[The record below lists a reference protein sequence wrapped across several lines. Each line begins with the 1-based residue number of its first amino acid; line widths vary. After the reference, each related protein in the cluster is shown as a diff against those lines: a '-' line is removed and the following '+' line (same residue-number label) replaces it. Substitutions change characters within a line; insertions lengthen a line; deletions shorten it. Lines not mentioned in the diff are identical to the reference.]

1 MIGRAVMATLVALAG
16 CGERQGKTTRE
27 RNEASDVSKG
37 SEGKTMTKEQIIE
50 IAQQDAATKYRDLT
64 IYDVTA
70 TQVGTEWHVVY
81 SLKDDS
87 DGGGPEYKIDQQG
100 KIVSKKYYQ

>member
-1 MIGRAVMATLVALAG
+1 MSAHTFLMIAFITLAG
-16 CGERQGKTTRE
+16 CGERQGKTTTE
-27 RNEASDVSKG
+27 V
-37 SEGKTMTKEQIIE
+37 SEGKIMTKDQILE
-50 IAQQDAATKYRDLT
+50 IARQDAATKYRDLT

-81 SLKDDS
+81 ALKDDR
-87 DGGGPEYKIDQQG
+87 DGGGPEYTIDQGG